1 MNKID
6 RCRQAVKDH
15 QYFYVKDHEEVSE
28 KIKGKVCLDV
38 QTANA
43 IVTVYDVLN
52 EVNKKIFSS
61 FSYVKMGTIA
71 WDLLNKNRG

>member
-6 RCRQAVKDH
+6 RCRQAIKDH
-15 QYFYVKDHEEVSE
+15 QYFCVKDHEEVSE
-28 KIKGKVCLDV
+28 KTKGNVLIDV

-52 EVNKKIFSS
+52 EVNKEKFSS
-61 FSYVKMGTIA
+61 FTYLKMGTIA